1 MPQDISATSRAFQTG
16 LHELRRHWGWYL
28 ALGIALIILGIIAL
42 GNSLL
47 ATLAS
52 MLVLG
57 WLLII
62 GGAIQIVQAFRTRDW
77 GGFFLHL
84 LAGILYVVVGVLAV
98 VNPAVSALALTLL
111 LASFFLVVGLFRI
124 ITALVMRFPSWGWAL
139 VNGIITLLLGI
150 LIWAEWPVSG
160 LWVIGMFVGIEM
172 ILSGWSWVM
181 LALAARRLAY

>member
-1 MPQDISATSRAFQTG
+1 MPQDISATLRAFHTG